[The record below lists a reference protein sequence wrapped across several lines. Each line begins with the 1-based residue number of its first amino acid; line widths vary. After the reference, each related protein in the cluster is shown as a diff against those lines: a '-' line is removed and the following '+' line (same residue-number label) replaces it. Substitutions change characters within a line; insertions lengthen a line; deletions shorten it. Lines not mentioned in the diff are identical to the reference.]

1 MEDYLL
7 KQRIEYAVL
16 CLWRIVVSFML
27 GCSNLYGRSRLDA
40 GHV

>member
-1 MEDYLL
+1 M
-7 KQRIEYAVL
+7 QFFV
-16 CLWRIVVSFML
+16 CGVVVSVML